1 MAYINTTLGTFEI
14 TDNQHNGTV
23 LLKYGQKVNEFYKT
37 PWWNLDELLL
47 QIEKS
52 QEEIKEN
59 LKLISS
65 PYSIINQETKQQ
77 EEQITEPT
85 LKKKAKTNKNKNLQ
99 KLYS

>member
-14 TDNQHNGTV
+14 IDNQHNGTI

-65 PYSIINQETKQQ
+65 PYSNINQETKQQ
-77 EEQITEPT
+77 EQITKPT
-85 LKKKAKTNKNKNLQ
+85 LKKKPKTNKHKNLQ